1 MKTIT
6 FYSYKG
12 GVGRSLAL
20 SNMAIKLSQLN
31 KKVFVIDF
39 DLEAPGLQFKF
50 EEDYEHLKNKCQLG
64 LVDYIHGF
72 ANENI
77 LPESLQDYICEL
89 RAKNINDTN
98 IQFLSAGNFEQNDY
112 WRKLATTK
120 WSQLF
125 YSKNSYGIRFFLDL
139 KAKIEKEYN
148 PDYLLIDSRTGITDI
163 SGITLKIFAD
173 EIVILAVNNTE
184 NLFGTNKIITSL
196 TSSENELLNHSPK
209 IHFVLTRLPFPKEP
223 EEKAQEFTILKRWEK
238 EIFKSSNGKI
248 QDVSIIHTDKQVDH
262 KEIVKIG
269 DKAKVN
275 TITYDYLNLFEKL
288 IDGNLSSENE
298 TKFEAEHLF
307 NKALIEKDSLLK
319 LELLNKAI
327 LLDPSRYE
335 YFKERGFTY
344 FLSRQIDQAISDFSR
359 ALEIKPGDTICL
371 LYLGNLFYNKQDHQK
386 AIEYLT
392 QIDYQLAWK
401 SLLLGMAYNNQG
413 NPQKAE
419 ECFTEGIQHNPEDPE
434 LRNARADILRRKG
447 NYEDALIDIY
457 KAIELAPD
465 KGIWFATLAEIL
477 LNMDKKEEFY
487 LNFNLALSKNINESQ
502 LRSAK
507 DLYAKLKD
515 DERFL
520 ELLEKYQ
527 LDINEILK
535 D

>member
-20 SNMAIKLSQLN
+20 SNMAIKLSQL
-31 KKVFVIDF
+31 KKTVFVIDF

-50 EEDYEHLKNKCQLG
+50 EEDYQHIKNDCKLG
-64 LVDYIHGF
+64 LVDYIYSF

-77 LPESLQDYICEL
+77 LPESLKDYTCEL
-89 RAKNINDTN
+89 RPKNINDTN
-98 IQFLSAGNFEQNDY
+98 IHFLSAGDFERDEY
-112 WRKLATTK
+112 WKKLATTK

-139 KAKIEKEYN
+139 KAKIEKEFN

-173 EIVILAVNNTE
+173 EIVILAVNNSE
-184 NLFGTNKIITSL
+184 NLFGTKKIITSL
-196 TSSENELLNHSPK
+196 TAPENELLNHRPK

-223 EEKAQEFTILKRWEK
+223 EDKAYEFTVLKQWEK
-238 EIFKSSNGKI
+238 EILEVSNGQIKDI
-248 QDVSIIHTDKQVDH
+248 SIIHTDKQINH

-269 DKAKVN
+269 NKAKVN

-288 IDGNLSSENE
+288 IDGHLSSENE
-298 TKFEAEHLF
+298 TKFEAEYLF

-319 LELLNKAI
+319 LELLNEAI
-327 LLDPSRYE
+327 QLDPSRYD
-335 YFKERGFTY
+335 YLKERGFIY
-344 FLSRQIDQAISDFSR
+344 FLSRKIDQSIDDFSK
-359 ALEIKPGDTICL
+359 ALKIKPGDILSL
-371 LYLGNLFYNKQDHQK
+371 LYLGNLHYNKKEYPK

-392 QIDYQLAWK
+392 QINYPIAWC

-413 NPQKAE
+413 NHQKAE
-419 ECFTEGIQHNPEDPE
+419 ECFTEGIQHFPEDPE
-434 LRNARADILRRKG
+434 LRNARADILGRRG
-447 NYEDALIDIY
+447 NYGAALTDIY

-465 KGIWFATLAEIL
+465 NGIWFATLAEIL
-477 LNMDKKEEFY
+477 LKMDKKEEFY
-487 LNFNLALSKNINESQ
+487 LNFNLALSKNINESD
-502 LRSAK
+502 LRSSK
-507 DLYAKLKD
+507 DVYSNLKD
-515 DERFL
+515 DKRFL
-520 ELLEKYQ
+520 QLLEKYQ
-527 LDINEILK
+527 LDIDEILK